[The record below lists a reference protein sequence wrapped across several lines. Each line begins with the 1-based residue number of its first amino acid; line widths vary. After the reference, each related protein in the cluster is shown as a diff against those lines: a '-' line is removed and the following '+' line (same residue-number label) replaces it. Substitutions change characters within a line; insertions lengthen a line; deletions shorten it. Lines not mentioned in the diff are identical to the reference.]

1 MLNRGKKYPKRR
13 CEQGCE
19 CARLSCRAP
28 IQRRE
33 DQNRATQA
41 YYPPAHATSTL
52 RIELHTAAHL
62 SLGTDHGVDPTHFLP
77 HLSTCATEARERH
90 EAGSLAQEEEGPPAG
105 EARMNQVRMSRGTE
119 GGAAA
124 DADAADAEEAPP
136 PTAPCR
142 AAAAV

>member
-1 MLNRGKKYPKRR
+1 MRGRVSGASR
-13 CEQGCE
+13 VGE

-33 DQNRATQA
+33 DQNRDAT

-77 HLSTCATEARERH
+77 RLSTCATEARERH

-124 DADAADAEEAPP
+124 DADAADADAADAEEAPP